1 MVFVYLFI
9 YLFIVIDVYPLQVDS
24 NRSKRS
30 ADSDTRQ
37 ITNKVFTDMYKYICI
52 LRWKSLLPPEL
63 SAITKR
69 GVSLIK
75 NLWLHFIKLIPGLDQ
90 TLYFTNW

>member
-9 YLFIVIDVYPLQVDS
+9 YLFIAIDVYPLQFDS

-37 ITNKVFTDMYKYICI
+37 TTNKVFIDMYKYICV
-52 LRWKSLLPPEL
+52 LQWKSLLPSEL
-63 SAITKR
+63 AAITKR
-69 GVSLIK
+69 GANLIK
-75 NLWLHFIKLIPGLDQ
+75 NL
-90 TLYFTNW
+90 